1 MTMMKELK
9 QYYLGRGM
17 TQEELG
23 KMLGVTFLTVNRWLN
38 GKNKPA
44 PQQEYLIKKLIAPTQ
59 YIKAAEEQ
67 ANYRVMSSSVKHYG
81 DDEDCVINIKL
92 VKDFGGT
99 QKEELIIKYV
109 DKRRFNN
116 EVTIPGKDFVA
127 LLEKYR
133 KEKGL

>member
-1 MTMMKELK
+1 MMKELK

-44 PQQEYLIKKLIAPTQ
+44 PQQEYLIKKLIAPTMSLSV
-59 YIKAAEEQ
+59 EEDKSKYG
-67 ANYRVMSSSVKHYG
+67 AMSSSVKHYG

-92 VKDFGGT
+92 IKDFGGT

-109 DKRRFNN
+109 DKRRFNY
-116 EVTIPGKDFVA
+116 EITIPGKDFVD

-133 KEKGL
+133 KDKGI